1 MLSMEAPVL
10 PKNDLAQDIKVAE
23 IKNKICDRLNA
34 IEQLQNYKLN
44 NEFLVLACNLV
55 EFYVKKK
62 YNIDKMNLVI
72 SIYDR
77 IFANLTDDE
86 KTTIR
91 QNIQFI
97 WNNGHIKKI
106 SYYKLMF
113 CGIKEWLKKKVC

>member
-1 MLSMEAPVL
+1 MESLVI
-10 PKNDLAQDIKVAE
+10 PKNDLKQDIKTAE
-23 IKNKICDRLNA
+23 IKNKIIERLMK
-34 IEQLQNYKLN
+34 IENLQVYKLN
-44 NEFLVLACNLV
+44 NEFLVLACNLI

-62 YNIDKMNLVI
+62 YNIDKSNLLVN
-72 SIYDR
+72 IYEALFID
-77 IFANLTDDE
+77 FTEDE
-86 KTTIR
+86 KASIR

>member
-1 MLSMEAPVL
+1 MEAPVL

-23 IKNKICDRLNA
+23 IKNKIVERLEK
-34 IEQLQNYKLN
+34 IENLQDYKLN

-62 YNIDKMNLVI
+62 YNIDKLNLVI
-72 SIYDR
+72 NIYDR
-77 IFANLTDDE
+77 IFANLTEDD

-97 WNNGHIKKI
+97 YNNNHIKKI

>member
-1 MLSMEAPVL
+1 MEAPVL
-10 PKNDLAQDIKVAE
+10 PKNELAQDIKVAE
-23 IKNKICDRLNA
+23 IKNKICDRLNN
-34 IEQLQNYKLN
+34 IENLQDYKLN
-44 NEFLVLACNLV
+44 NEFLVLATNLV

-91 QNIQFI
+91 RNIQFI
-97 WNNGHIKKI
+97 YNNGHIKKI

>member
-1 MLSMEAPVL
+1 MEAPVL
-10 PKNDLAQDIKVAE
+10 PKNDLAQDINLAE
-23 IKNKICDRLNA
+23 IKNKMCDRLNK
-34 IEQLQNYKLN
+34 IETLQDYKLN
-44 NEFLVLACNLV
+44 NEFLVLCCNLV

-97 WNNGHIKKI
+97 WNNRHIKKI
-106 SYYKLMF
+106 AYYKLMF
-113 CGIKEWLKKKVC
+113 CGVKEWLKKKVC